1 MNLVI
6 LGQILSSRS
15 KILACCMYEP
25 LQVGSNP
32 KVIFLYNTITLDRHL
47 ITSTQQFLKTRT
59 AIWTGSLRWY
69 WGIIFMS
76 CLSMLSLQAQDS
88 LGAAAPVPNPLV
100 PRPIARQ
107 AAAPVLLPVTDIA
120 KTASLSYFPR
130 KYAVQT
136 STIERRFYT
145 DNIFDIDESDNPFAL
160 SLGKSKKNKRAT
172 REPQQQQVSEVLKH
186 LFSAPDADA
195 EQSGQWLIFIL
206 IGLLGFLAV
215 RLAVYMKDIRVTLQ
229 AFLSTN
235 ASKHIQREQAGFFQ
249 PESLSGYL
257 LFGGSMGTYIFLTLR
272 ILVPDSNFNG
282 FGILLLLMI
291 GVLGVYILKHLQL
304 LLLSLILP
312 CPDELESYNFIIS
325 TTNKTLGI
333 ILLPL
338 LFLIAYLPTNI
349 QTTALY
355 GSFFLLGVVYVWRT
369 LKGLL
374 SAANLILFRKFHFF
388 VYLCAVEI
396 APTLILLKLLY
407 VV

>member
-1 MNLVI
+1 M
-6 LGQILSSRS
+6 
-15 KILACCMYEP
+15 
-25 LQVGSNP
+25 
-32 KVIFLYNTITLDRHL
+32 
-47 ITSTQQFLKTRT
+47 
-59 AIWTGSLRWY
+59 
-69 WGIIFMS
+69 
-76 CLSMLSLQAQDS
+76 QAQDS
-88 LGAAAPVPNPLV
+88 LSATAAAPNPLG
-100 PRPIARQ
+100 PRPSARQ

-120 KTASLSYFPR
+120 KTTFLSYFPR
-130 KYAVQT
+130 IYTVQT
-136 STIERRFYT
+136 SAIDRRFYT
-145 DNIFDIDESDNPFAL
+145 NNIFDIDESDNPFAL
-160 SLGKSKKNKRAT
+160 SLGKSKKNKHT
-172 REPQQQQVSEVLKH
+172 SREPQQQQADEVLKR
-186 LFSAPDADA
+186 LFSAPDTDS

-215 RLAVYMKDIRVTLQ
+215 RLAVYIKDIRVTIQ

-235 ASKHIQREQAGFFQ
+235 ASKHIQREQASLFR

-257 LFGGSMGTYIFLTLR
+257 LFGGSMGTYIFLALR
-272 ILVPDSNFNG
+272 ILVPDAGFNG
-282 FGILLLLMI
+282 FGMLLLLMS

-304 LLLSLILP
+304 FLLSLTLP

-338 LFLIAYLPTNI
+338 LFLIAYLPSST
-349 QTTALY
+349 QATALY
-355 GSFFLLGVVYVWRT
+355 GSFFLLGMVYVWRT